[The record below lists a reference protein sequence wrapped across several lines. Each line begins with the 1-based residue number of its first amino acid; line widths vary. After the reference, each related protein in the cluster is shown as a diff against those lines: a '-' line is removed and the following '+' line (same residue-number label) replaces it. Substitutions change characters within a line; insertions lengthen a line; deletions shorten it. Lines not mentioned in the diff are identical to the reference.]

1 MLATVISDILFRMGK
16 RRERMRTGRVV
27 ASLVSG
33 HPPFAPFEFVMDAI
47 TYIPLAPAS
56 CSGSKWG
63 AMVAWRNLSESIRFR
78 IGYWTI
84 YERWIS
90 IFIHRAAA
98 IKTLSFPFTLGKGS
112 PLCIR
117 VYNDDVILQI
127 MHNISSYIGGKEEE
141 ESVTAYFQ
149 PSIIP
154 PGHSAYIFPSIR

>member
-47 TYIPLAPAS
+47 TYIPLASAS

-84 YERWIS
+84 YEGTNVGLAFSSTVRPPLRHS
-90 IFIHRAAA
+90 R
-98 IKTLSFPFTLGKGS
+98 S
-112 PLCIR
+112 P
-117 VYNDDVILQI
+117 
-127 MHNISSYIGGKEEE
+127 S
-141 ESVTAYFQ
+141 
-149 PSIIP
+149 P
-154 PGHSAYIFPSIR
+154 